1 MRGRAT
7 VTAHLE
13 AESTRLVTSQYM
25 QWITVRRERKRFRS
39 PSLAAGCRP
48 TQRVARQNSSE
59 SPVSSV
65 QVRFGRLAKRRN
77 SHIPTT
83 RNRPGRLAAPKTE
96 EATTRNL
103 ARSEGD
109 G

>member
-13 AESTRLVTSQYM
+13 AESTRLVTSRYM

-65 QVRFGRLAKRRN
+65 QVRFRSPCQTAKLAHSNYPKSAGTSSCAENRRGN
-77 SHIPTT
+77 HPQ
-83 RNRPGRLAAPKTE
+83 PGT
-96 EATTRNL
+96 
-103 ARSEGD
+103 
-109 G
+109 